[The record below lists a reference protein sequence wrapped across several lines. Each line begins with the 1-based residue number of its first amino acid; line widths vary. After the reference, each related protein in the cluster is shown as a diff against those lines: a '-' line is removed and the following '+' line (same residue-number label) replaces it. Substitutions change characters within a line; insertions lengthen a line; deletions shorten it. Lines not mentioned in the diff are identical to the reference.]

1 MINCHNHTA
10 AYSDDNK
17 DNKRPSIIV
26 VLQSRGCFMHFYIFG
41 FGCWVSNK
49 PKRFLTVI
57 LWREYLSSGEN
68 RAGCADCVGLP
79 VGEVF

>member
-1 MINCHNHTA
+1 
-10 AYSDDNK
+10 
-17 DNKRPSIIV
+17 
-26 VLQSRGCFMHFYIFG
+26 MHFYIFG

-68 RAGCADCVGLP
+68 RAGCADWVGLP
-79 VGEVF
+79 AGDVFYKNTHTLAIK